1 MISALLTL
9 SATREHDIVLARQQA
24 RQIASLLGIDAGNQT
39 RFATAVSEIV
49 RNALNYGGGGQVEFA
64 LEGAAAPQTLLA
76 RVTDEGEGIT
86 NLTDLLNG
94 QGQPDK
100 GTGLI
105 NARRL
110 VDQFKIES
118 QPGKGTV
125 VEMRQFLPK
134 AAPPITANRLAQ
146 ITKQLGSPRSQD
158 PFDEVRRQNKE
169 LMRTLDELRLRQ
181 EDLARLNQELEDTNR
196 GVVALYSELDEKA
209 DRLRQADEMKS
220 RFLSYMSHEFRTPL
234 NSILALAR
242 LLLDRSDGEL
252 TEEQEKQVSFI
263 SRSAEELTE
272 LVDDLL
278 DLAKIEAGKVE
289 AHPAKFEVANLFG
302 ALRGMLR
309 PMLASEQ
316 VSLIFEAPEDMP
328 TLHTDEGKVAQI
340 LRNFL
345 SNALKFTERGEVRV
359 CAELTSNGRAVT
371 FSVADTGIGI
381 APEDQERIFQEFAQ
395 VQSSLQKKVK
405 GTGLG
410 LPLCRK
416 LAEFLGG
423 GVAVTSAP
431 GAGSTFYATIP
442 ITYPLLNAPQV
453 TKKALV
459 IDDEEASR
467 YLLCKLLAAAYPSVV
482 EAADGASGLRLALEE
497 QPQLICLDLMMPDM
511 SGTEVLARL
520 KADERTAHIPI
531 LIVTSKALDRKEYK
545 HLTTHAAALLPKAEL
560 SQKTVHAVLEKVSG
574 FLKSDHTGA

>member
-1 MISALLTL
+1 MLALSVTG
-9 SATREHDIVLARQQA
+9 EHDIVLARQQA
-24 RQIASLLGIDAGNQT
+24 RQIAMLLGIDAGNQT

-64 LEGAAAPQTLLA
+64 LEGVAAPQTLLA
-76 RVTDEGEGIT
+76 RVTDEGKGIT
-86 NLTDLLNG
+86 NLADLLNG
-94 QGQPDK
+94 QGLPAK
-100 GTGLI
+100 GMGLI

-118 QPGKGTV
+118 HPAKGTV

-134 AAPPITANRLAQ
+134 AAPPITAHRLAQ
-146 ITKQLGSPRSQD
+146 VINQLGSTRPQD
-158 PFDEVRRQNKE
+158 PFDEVQRQNKE
-169 LMRTLDELRLRQ
+169 LLRTLEELMRRQ
-181 EDLARLNQELEDTNR
+181 EDLARLNHELEDTNR
-196 GVVALYSELDEKA
+196 GVVALYAELDERA

-252 TEEQEKQVSFI
+252 TEEQEKQVSYI

-272 LVDDLL
+272 LVNDLL

-289 AHPAKFEVANLFG
+289 AHPAQFEVANLFG

-309 PMLASEQ
+309 PMLASEH
-316 VSLIFEAPEDMP
+316 VSLIFEPPGNIP
-328 TLHTDEGKVAQI
+328 TLHTDEGKVSQI

-359 CAELTSNGRAVT
+359 RAELTPDGQAVT
-371 FSVADTGIGI
+371 FSVSDTGIGI

-395 VQSSLQKKVK
+395 VQSPLQKKVK

-416 LAEFLGG
+416 LAELLGG
-423 GVAVTSAP
+423 SVAATSAP
-431 GAGSTFYATIP
+431 GVGSTFYSTIP
-442 ITYPLLNAPQV
+442 VTYPLLSAPQV
-453 TKKALV
+453 ARKALV

-467 YLLCKLLAAAYPSVV
+467 YLLCKLLAGTYPSVL
-482 EAADGASGLRLALEE
+482 EAADGASGLRMAVEE

-520 KADERTAHIPI
+520 KADERTSRIPI
-531 LIVTSKALDRKEYK
+531 LIVTSKALDKKEHK
-545 HLTTHAAALLPKAEL
+545 HLTTHATALLPKADL
-560 SQKTVHAVLEKVSG
+560 SQKTMHAVLEKVSG
-574 FLKSDHTGA
+574 FLISDVSARNL